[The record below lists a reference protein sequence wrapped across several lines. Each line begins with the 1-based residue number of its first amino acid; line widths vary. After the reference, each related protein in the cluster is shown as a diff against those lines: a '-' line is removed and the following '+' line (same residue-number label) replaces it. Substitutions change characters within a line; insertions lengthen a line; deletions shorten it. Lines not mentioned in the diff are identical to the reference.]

1 MSAVMKPKS
10 AKTTRLT
17 TRLTSRLTS
26 RVTTHG
32 IAPEPMLELAATVT
46 SKGQITLP
54 VALRERL
61 GISTGTK
68 IKFIHDATGTRM
80 EAEKPISAYFGS
92 LRHLGNMDT
101 TIPKE
106 PDRDFGYSDK
116 LSANQSSNR
125 PLRPEARAKLAK

>member
-10 AKTTRLT
+10 AKTTG
-17 TRLTSRLTS
+17 LTSRA
-26 RVTTHG
+26 TTHR

-61 GISTGTK
+61 GIAAGTK
-68 IKFIHDATGTRM
+68 IKFIHDETGTRM
-80 EAEKPISAYFGS
+80 EAQKPISAYRGF
-92 LRHLGNMDT
+92 LKHLGPIDT

-106 PDRDFGYSDK
+106 PDRDFDYILKDID
-116 LSANQSSNR
+116 
-125 PLRPEARAKLAK
+125 PEHLKRLKAGLGK